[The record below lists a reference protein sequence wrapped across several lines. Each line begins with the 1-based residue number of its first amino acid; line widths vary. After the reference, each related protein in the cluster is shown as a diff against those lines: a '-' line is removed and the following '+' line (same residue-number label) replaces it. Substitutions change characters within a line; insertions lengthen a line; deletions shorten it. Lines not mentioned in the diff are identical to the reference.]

1 MPQFIY
7 TARDSTG
14 NAVRGELEAGS
25 ESAAADILRR
35 RSYIPL
41 TISRNDAADKPGFSS
56 PVLWQRKVSL
66 TDLIMFSRQMYS
78 LMKAGIPIIRAIEGL
93 AQSTNSLRLQQ
104 ILQELVDQLEN
115 GRNLSQAMAVHPAV
129 FSRLMVSIVHVG
141 ENTGRLDEAFLQLT
155 YYFEQELETRKQ
167 IKQATRYPFFVLLT
181 LIVAMF
187 ILNLAVIPQFAN
199 MFARFNAEL
208 PWSTKALLAS
218 SEFFIAYWPLM
229 LIVAVA
235 AGFGFRSYIKTD
247 NGRKVWG
254 RWKIRF
260 PIIGS
265 VIYRATLGRFARSFG
280 MMLKAG
286 VPMTSALTLVADA
299 VDNDYLGDIIRE
311 MRRNIERGE
320 SLLRVSQQSQ
330 MFTPLVLQMLAVG
343 EETGAMD
350 EMLSEVAGFYERE
363 VAFDLK
369 SLTAKIEPILICIV
383 AVMVLILALG
393 IFTPMWDMLNAYKGG
408 NS

>member
-1 MPQFIY
+1 MAQFQY
-7 TARDSTG
+7 TARDQQGKPISG
-14 NAVRGELEAGS
+14 QLDAGD

-35 RSYIPL
+35 RSVIPL
-41 TISRNDAADKPGFSS
+41 TIVRQQETAATAQPGIGW
-56 PVLWQRKVSL
+56 WQPKVSL
-66 TDLIMFSRQMYS
+66 TDLIMLSRQMYS
-78 LMKAGIPIIRAIEGL
+78 LMRAGIPIIRAMEGL
-93 AQSTNSLRLQQ
+93 AQSTSSIRLQRV
-104 ILQELVDQLEN
+104 LTELVQQLGN
-115 GRNLSQAMAVHPAV
+115 GRTLSQAMAAHPGV
-129 FSRLMVSIVHVG
+129 FSRLMVSIVNVG

-229 LIVAVA
+229 LLVAVA
-235 AGFGFRSYIKTD
+235 TGFGFRSYIKTD

-320 SLLRVSQQSQ
+320 SLVRVSGQSNL
-330 MFTPLVLQMLAVG
+330 FTPLVMQMLAVG
-343 EETGAMD
+343 EETGQVD
-350 EMLSEVAGFYERE
+350 DMLQEVALFYERE

-369 SLTAKIEPILICIV
+369 SLTAKIEPILIVIV

-393 IFTPMWDMLNAYKGG
+393 IFTPMWDMLNAYKKG
-408 NS
+408 S

>member
-1 MPQFIY
+1 MALFAY
-7 TARDSTG
+7 KARDAAG
-14 NAVRGELEAGS
+14 QAVSGEVEAGN
-25 ESAAADILRR
+25 EGAAADLLRR

-41 TISRNDAADKPGFSS
+41 SIQRQQQQSS
-56 PVLWQRKVSL
+56 NGVKGIVLWQSKVSL

-93 AQSTNSLRLQQ
+93 AQSTASKRLQ
-104 ILQELVDQLEN
+104 LLLPELVEQLES
-115 GRNLSQAMAVHPAV
+115 GRNLSQALALHPDV

-155 YYFEQELETRKQ
+155 YYFEQEMETRKQ
-167 IKQATRYPFFVLLT
+167 IKQATRYPIFVLLT
-181 LIVAMF
+181 LVVAMF
-187 ILNLAVIPQFAN
+187 ILNLAVIPQFAA

-218 SEFFIAYWPLM
+218 SAFFVRFWPLM
-229 LIVAVA
+229 LIMAVGGA
-235 AGFGFRSYIKTD
+235 LALRAYVKTD
-247 NGRKVWG
+247 KGRLTWG
-254 RWKIRF
+254 RWKLAV
-260 PIIGS
+260 PLVGDL
-265 VIYRATLGRFARSFG
+265 IYRATLGRFARSFG

-299 VDNDYLGDIIRE
+299 VDNEHLGTKIRE
-311 MRRNIERGE
+311 MRRSIERGE
-320 SLLRVSQQSQ
+320 SLLKVSQQSG

-350 EMLSEVAGFYERE
+350 EMLAEVAGFYERE

-369 SLTAKIEPILICIV
+369 SLTAKIEPILIAVV

-393 IFTPMWDMLNAYKGG
+393 IFTPMWDMLNAYKGT
-408 NS
+408 

>member
-1 MPQFIY
+1 MTNFVY
-7 TARDSTG
+7 TARDSKG
-14 NAVRGELEAGS
+14 NAVKGQVEAGN
-25 ESAAADILRR
+25 ESAAADLLRR
-35 RSYIPL
+35 RSYLPL
-41 TISRNDAADKPGFSS
+41 TIQRQAEQTSPGLAQIE
-56 PVLWQRKVSL
+56 LWQPKVSL

-78 LMKAGIPIIRAIEGL
+78 LMRAGIPIIRAIEGL
-93 AQSTNSLRLQQ
+93 AQSTSTKKLQQ
-104 ILQELVDQLEN
+104 ILTELVEQLEN
-115 GRNLSQAMAVHPAV
+115 GRTLSVALAEHPKV

-167 IKQATRYPFFVLLT
+167 IKQATRYPMFVLLT
-181 LIVAMF
+181 LVVAMF

-218 SEFFIAYWPLM
+218 SEFFIAYWPLI
-229 LIVAVA
+229 LIIMVGSAVA
-235 AGFGFRSYIKTD
+235 FRRYIVTD
-247 NGRKVWG
+247 KGRVAWG
-254 RWKIRF
+254 GWKLRF

-286 VPMTSALTLVADA
+286 VPMTSSLTLVADA
-299 VDNDYLGDIIRE
+299 VDNEYLGEKIRE

-330 MFTPLVLQMLAVG
+330 MFTPLVLQMIAVG

-350 EMLSEVAGFYERE
+350 DMLSEVAGFYERE

-369 SLTAKIEPILICIV
+369 SLTAKIEPILIAIV

-393 IFTPMWDMLNAYKGG
+393 IFTPMWDMLNAYKGTSG
-408 NS
+408 

>member
-1 MPQFIY
+1 MAQFHY
-7 TARDSTG
+7 TARDQG
-14 NAVRGELEAGS
+14 GKAVSGQIDAGS
-25 ESAAADILRR
+25 ESAAADLLRR
-35 RSYIPL
+35 RSVIPL
-41 TISRNDAADKPGFSS
+41 TIVRQQDAPPAPINSL
-56 PVLWQRKVSL
+56 VLWQPKITL
-66 TDLIMFSRQMYS
+66 TDLIMLSRQMYS
-78 LMKAGIPIIRAIEGL
+78 LMRAGIPIIRAIEGL
-93 AQSTNSLRLQQ
+93 AQSTSSKRLQQ
-104 ILQELVDQLEN
+104 VLQELVQQLEN
-115 GRNLSQAMAVHPAV
+115 GRSLSQAMAAHPAV
-129 FSRLMVSIVHVG
+129 FSRLMVSIVNVG

-155 YYFEQELETRKQ
+155 YYFEQEQETRKQ
-167 IKQATRYPFFVLLT
+167 IKQATRYPIFVLIT
-181 LIVAMF
+181 LVVAMC
-187 ILNLAVIPQFAN
+187 ILNLLVIPQFAN

-218 SEFFIAYWPLM
+218 SAFFIRFWPL
-229 LIVAVA
+229 LLVLVTGLA
-235 AGFGFRSYIKTD
+235 FGLRAYIKTED
-247 NGRKVWG
+247 GRKVWG

-260 PIIGS
+260 PIIGN

-299 VDNDYLGDIIRE
+299 VDNEHLGEKIRE

-369 SLTAKIEPILICIV
+369 SLTAKIEPILISIV

-408 NS
+408 GS

>member
-1 MPQFIY
+1 MANFVY
-7 TARDSTG
+7 TARDNNG
-14 NAVRGELEAGS
+14 NAVSGQIEAGN
-25 ESAAADILRR
+25 EGAAADLLRR
-35 RSYIPL
+35 RSFIPL
-41 TISRNDAADKPGFSS
+41 TIQRQAEQSKTSIGQLE
-56 PVLWQRKVSL
+56 LWQAKVSL
-66 TDLIMFSRQMYS
+66 TDLILFSRQMYS
-78 LMKAGIPIIRAIEGL
+78 LMKAGIPIVRAIEGL
-93 AQSTNSLRLQQ
+93 AQSTSSKRLQKV
-104 ILQELVDQLEN
+104 LGELVGQLEN
-115 GRNLSQAMAVHPAV
+115 GRSLSVALAEHPKV

-141 ENTGRLDEAFLQLT
+141 ENTGRLDEAFLQLN

-167 IKQATRYPFFVLLT
+167 IKQATRYPFFVLIALV
-181 LIVAMF
+181 VAMF

-218 SEFFIAYWPLM
+218 SAFFVAYWPLIIIASIG
-229 LIVAVA
+229 IV
-235 AGFGFRSYIKTD
+235 FGFRSYIKTD
-247 NGRKVWG
+247 KGRVVWG
-254 RWKIRF
+254 RWRLVF
-260 PIIGS
+260 PIIGN

-299 VDNDYLGDIIRE
+299 VDNEYMGEKIRD

-320 SLLRVSQQSQ
+320 SLLRVSQQSG
-330 MFTPLVLQMLAVG
+330 MFTPLVLQMIAVG

-350 EMLSEVAGFYERE
+350 DMLGEVAGFYERE

-369 SLTAKIEPILICIV
+369 SLTAKIEPILIAIV

-393 IFTPMWDMLNAYKGG
+393 IFTPMWDMLNAYKGNTG
-408 NS
+408 

>member
-1 MPQFIY
+1 MAQFVY

-14 NAVRGELEAGS
+14 KAVSGEIEAGN

-35 RSYIPL
+35 RSVIPL
-41 TISRNDAADKPGFSS
+41 TISRQDTPAKTSLMG
-56 PVLWQRKVSL
+56 PVLWQRKISL
-66 TDLIMFSRQMYS
+66 TDLIMLSRQMYS
-78 LMKAGIPIIRAIEGL
+78 LMRAGIPIIRAIEGL
-93 AQSTNSLRLQQ
+93 AQSTSSVRLQG
-104 ILQELVDQLEN
+104 ILLELVDQLQN
-115 GRNLSQAMAVHPAV
+115 GRNLSQALAAHPKV

-167 IKQATRYPFFVLLT
+167 IKQATRYPIFVLLT
-181 LIVAMF
+181 LVVAMF
-187 ILNLAVIPQFAN
+187 ILNLAVIPQFAS

-218 SEFFIAYWPLM
+218 SEFFIRFWPLM
-229 LIVAVA
+229 LIGFIAAV
-235 AGFGFRSYIKTD
+235 FGLRSYIQTD
-247 NGRKVWG
+247 KGRRAWG

-265 VIYRATLGRFARSFG
+265 IIYRATLGRFARSFG

-299 VDNDYLGDIIRE
+299 VDNDFLGDSIRD

-350 EMLSEVAGFYERE
+350 DMLAEVAGFYERE

-369 SLTAKIEPILICIV
+369 SLTAKIEPILISIV

-408 NS
+408 TK

>member
-1 MPQFIY
+1 MALFAY
-7 TARDSTG
+7 KARDAAG
-14 NAVRGELEAGS
+14 QAVSGEVEAGN
-25 ESAAADILRR
+25 EGAAADLLRR

-41 TISRNDAADKPGFSS
+41 SIQRQKQQSS
-56 PVLWQRKVSL
+56 SGVKGIVLWQSKVSL

-78 LMKAGIPIIRAIEGL
+78 LMRAGIPIIRAIEGL
-93 AQSTNSLRLQQ
+93 AQSTASKRLQ
-104 ILQELVDQLEN
+104 LLLPELVEQLES
-115 GRNLSQAMAVHPAV
+115 GRNLSQALAQHPDV

-167 IKQATRYPFFVLLT
+167 IKQATRYPIFVLLT
-181 LIVAMF
+181 LVVAMF
-187 ILNLAVIPQFAN
+187 ILNLAVIPQFAA

-218 SEFFIAYWPLM
+218 SAFFVRFWPLM
-229 LIVAVA
+229 LIMAVGGA
-235 AGFGFRSYIKTD
+235 LALRAYVKTD
-247 NGRKVWG
+247 KGRLTWG
-254 RWKIRF
+254 RWKLAV
-260 PIIGS
+260 PLVGDL
-265 VIYRATLGRFARSFG
+265 IYRATLGRFARSFG

-299 VDNDYLGDIIRE
+299 VDNEHLGTKIRE
-311 MRRNIERGE
+311 MRRSIERGE
-320 SLLRVSQQSQ
+320 SLLKVSQQSG

-350 EMLSEVAGFYERE
+350 EMLAEVAGFYERE

-369 SLTAKIEPILICIV
+369 SLTAKIEPILIAVV

-393 IFTPMWDMLNAYKGG
+393 IFTPMWDMLNAYKGT
-408 NS
+408 

>member
-1 MPQFIY
+1 MANFVY
-7 TARDSTG
+7 TARDSNG
-14 NAVRGELEAGS
+14 NAVSGQIEAGS
-25 ESAAADILRR
+25 EGAAADLLRR
-35 RSYIPL
+35 RSFIPL
-41 TISRNDAADKPGFSS
+41 TIQRQAEQSNVSIAQLE
-56 PVLWQRKVSL
+56 LWQAKVSL
-66 TDLIMFSRQMYS
+66 TDLILFSRQMYS
-78 LMKAGIPIIRAIEGL
+78 LMKAGIPIVRAIEGL
-93 AQSTNSLRLQQ
+93 AQSTSSKRLQKV
-104 ILQELVDQLEN
+104 LGELVGQLEN
-115 GRNLSQAMAVHPAV
+115 GRSLSVALAEHPKV

-141 ENTGRLDEAFLQLT
+141 ENTGRLDEAFLQLN

-167 IKQATRYPFFVLLT
+167 IKQATRYPFFVLIALV
-181 LIVAMF
+181 VAMF

-218 SEFFIAYWPLM
+218 SAFFVAYWPL
-229 LIVAVA
+229 IIFAAVGA
-235 AGFGFRSYIKTD
+235 TLGFRSYIKTD
-247 NGRKVWG
+247 KGRVAWG
-254 RWKIRF
+254 RWRLVF
-260 PIIGS
+260 PIIGN

-299 VDNDYLGDIIRE
+299 VDNEYMGEKIRD

-320 SLLRVSQQSQ
+320 SLLRASQQSGL
-330 MFTPLVLQMLAVG
+330 FTPLVLQMIAVG

-350 EMLSEVAGFYERE
+350 DMLGEVAGFYERE

-369 SLTAKIEPILICIV
+369 SLTAKIEPILIAIV

-393 IFTPMWDMLNAYKGG
+393 IFTPMWDMLNAYKGNTG
-408 NS
+408 

>member
-1 MPQFIY
+1 MPQFSY

>member
-1 MPQFIY
+1 MAQFQY
-7 TARDSTG
+7 TARDGSGKPISGDIEANNEST
-14 NAVRGELEAGS
+14 
-25 ESAAADILRR
+25 AADLLRR
-35 RSYIPL
+35 RNMIPL
-41 TISRNDAADKPGFSS
+41 TIVLQPTDAKVSLNM

-66 TDLIMFSRQMYS
+66 TDLIMLSRQMYS

-93 AQSTNSLRLQQ
+93 ALSTSSKRLQQ
-104 ILQELVDQLEN
+104 ILNELVEQLQN
-115 GRNLSQAMAVHPAV
+115 GRNLSQAMAAHPTV

-167 IKQATRYPFFVLLT
+167 IKQATRYPIFVLAT
-181 LIVAMF
+181 LVVAMF

-208 PWSTKALLAS
+208 PWSTQALLAS
-218 SEFFIAYWPLM
+218 SAFFIAYWPAMFIL
-229 LIVAVA
+229 LIASVFGLRHYINTE
-235 AGFGFRSYIKTD
+235 AGRP
-247 NGRKVWG
+247 VWG

-299 VDNDYLGDIIRE
+299 VDNEYLGEKIRD

-320 SLLRVSQQSQ
+320 SLLKVSQQSQ

-350 EMLSEVAGFYERE
+350 DMLSEVAGFYERE

-369 SLTAKIEPILICIV
+369 SLTAKIEPILIAIV

-393 IFTPMWDMLNAYKGG
+393 IFTPMWDMLNAYKGSSG
-408 NS
+408 

>member
-1 MPQFIY
+1 MAQFQY
-7 TARDSTG
+7 TARDASG
-14 NAVRGELEAGS
+14 KAIAGDIEANS
-25 ESAAADILRR
+25 ESAAADLLRR
-35 RSYIPL
+35 RNMIPL
-41 TISRNDAADKPGFSS
+41 TIALQPAKTKVSLSMPL
-56 PVLWQRKVSL
+56 LWQRKVSL
-66 TDLIMFSRQMYS
+66 TDLIMLSRQMYS

-93 AQSTNSLRLQQ
+93 ALSTSSTRLQQ
-104 ILQELVDQLEN
+104 ILTELVEQLQN
-115 GRNLSQAMAVHPAV
+115 GRNLSQAMAAHPSV

-167 IKQATRYPFFVLLT
+167 IKQATRYPIFVLAT
-181 LIVAMF
+181 LVVAMF

-208 PWSTKALLAS
+208 PWSTQALLAS
-218 SEFFIAYWPLM
+218 SAFFIAYWPAMVVL
-229 LIVAVA
+229 LIASVFGLRHYINTD
-235 AGFGFRSYIKTD
+235 AGRP
-247 NGRKVWG
+247 VWG

-299 VDNDYLGDIIRE
+299 VDNEYLGEKIRD

-320 SLLRVSQQSQ
+320 SLLKVSQQSQ

-350 EMLSEVAGFYERE
+350 DMLSEVAGFYERE

-369 SLTAKIEPILICIV
+369 SLTAKIEPILIAIV

-408 NS
+408 SG

>member
-1 MPQFIY
+1 MALFAY
-7 TARDSTG
+7 KARDAAG
-14 NAVRGELEAGS
+14 LAVRGEVEAGS
-25 ESAAADILRR
+25 EGAAADLLRR

-41 TISRNDAADKPGFSS
+41 SIQRQQEQSS
-56 PVLWQRKVSL
+56 SGVKGIVLWQSKVSL

-93 AQSTNSLRLQQ
+93 AQSTASKRLQLLLPQ
-104 ILQELVDQLEN
+104 LVEQLES
-115 GRNLSQAMAVHPAV
+115 GRNLSQALALHPDV

-167 IKQATRYPFFVLLT
+167 IKQATRYPIFVLLT
-181 LIVAMF
+181 LVVAMF
-187 ILNLAVIPQFAN
+187 ILNLAVIPQFAT

-218 SEFFIAYWPLM
+218 SDFFVRFWPLM
-229 LIVAVA
+229 LIVAVGGA
-235 AGFGFRSYIKTD
+235 LALRAYVKTD
-247 NGRKVWG
+247 KGRLTWG
-254 RWKIRF
+254 RWKLAV
-260 PIIGS
+260 PLVGDL
-265 VIYRATLGRFARSFG
+265 IYRATLGRFARSFG

-299 VDNDYLGDIIRE
+299 VDNEHLGSKIRE
-311 MRRNIERGE
+311 MRRSIERGE
-320 SLLRVSQQSQ
+320 SLLKVSQQSA

-350 EMLSEVAGFYERE
+350 EMLAEVAGFYERE

-369 SLTAKIEPILICIV
+369 SLTAKIEPILIAVV

-393 IFTPMWDMLNAYKGG
+393 IFTPMWDMLNAYKGT
-408 NS
+408 

>member
-1 MPQFIY
+1 MAQFQY
-7 TARDSTG
+7 TARDQQGKPISG
-14 NAVRGELEAGS
+14 QLDAGD
-25 ESAAADILRR
+25 ESAAADMLRR
-35 RSYIPL
+35 RSVIPL
-41 TISRNDAADKPGFSS
+41 TIVRQQESATPAQPGIGW
-56 PVLWQRKVSL
+56 WQPKVSL
-66 TDLIMFSRQMYS
+66 TDLIMLSRQMYS
-78 LMKAGIPIIRAIEGL
+78 LMRAGIPIIRAMEGL
-93 AQSTNSLRLQQ
+93 AQSTSSARLQRV
-104 ILQELVDQLEN
+104 LTELVQQLGN
-115 GRNLSQAMAVHPAV
+115 GRTLSQAMAAHPGV
-129 FSRLMVSIVHVG
+129 FSRLMVSIVNVG

-155 YYFEQELETRKQ
+155 YYFEQEQETRKQ
-167 IKQATRYPFFVLLT
+167 IKQATRYPIFVLVALV
-181 LIVAMF
+181 VAMF
-187 ILNLAVIPQFAN
+187 ILNLLVIPQFAN

-208 PWSTKALLAS
+208 PWSTKLLLAS
-218 SEFFIAYWPLM
+218 SSFFTRFWPLIVVLM
-229 LIVAVA
+229 LGAVFA
-235 AGFGFRSYIKTD
+235 LRSYIKTD
-247 NGRKVWG
+247 AGRVLWG
-254 RWKIRF
+254 RWKIKF

-299 VDNDYLGDIIRE
+299 VDNEYLGEKIRD

-320 SLLRVSQQSQ
+320 SLLRVGQQSQ

-350 EMLSEVAGFYERE
+350 DMLSEVAGFYERE

-369 SLTAKIEPILICIV
+369 SLTAKIEPILISIV

-408 NS
+408 AS

>member
-1 MPQFIY
+1 MAQFQY
-7 TARDSTG
+7 TARDDNG
-14 NAVRGELEAGS
+14 KAVKGQLEAGS
-25 ESAAADILRR
+25 ESAVADILRR
-35 RSYIPL
+35 RNYIPL
-41 TISRNDAADKPGFSS
+41 SIQRQETVEQPALKTRKLF
-56 PVLWQRKVSL
+56 QRKVSL
-66 TDLIMFSRQMYS
+66 TDLIMLSRQMYS

-93 AQSTNSLRLQQ
+93 AQSTSSEQLQQ
-104 ILQELVDQLEN
+104 VLLELVEQLEN
-115 GRNLSQAMAVHPAV
+115 GRNLSQAMAAHPKV
-129 FSRLMVSIVHVG
+129 FNRLMVSIVHVG

-167 IKQATRYPFFVLLT
+167 IKQATRYPIFVLLT
-181 LIVAMF
+181 LVVAMF

-199 MFARFNAEL
+199 MFAKFNAEL

-218 SEFFIAYWPLM
+218 SAFFINYWPL
-229 LIVAVA
+229 IVMGSIGAV
-235 AGFGFRSYIKTD
+235 FGLNHYIKTD
-247 NGRKVWG
+247 AGRVRWG
-254 RWKIRF
+254 LWKIKF

-286 VPMTSALTLVADA
+286 IPMTSALSLVADA
-299 VDNDYLGDIIRE
+299 VDNEYLGENIRD

-320 SLLRVSQQSQ
+320 SLLRVSQQSR

-350 EMLSEVAGFYERE
+350 DMLAEVAGFYERE

-369 SLTAKIEPILICIV
+369 SLTAKIEPILIVIV
-383 AVMVLILALG
+383 AVMVAILALG

-408 NS
+408 S

>member
-1 MPQFIY
+1 MAQFAY
-7 TARDSTG
+7 TARNSEG
-14 NAVRGELEAGS
+14 KAISGQVEAGS
-25 ESAAADILRR
+25 ESAAADLLRR
-35 RSYIPL
+35 RNYLPL
-41 TISRNDAADKPGFSS
+41 TILRQEEQAKPGLAK
-56 PVLWQRKVSL
+56 VELWQAKVSL

-78 LMKAGIPIIRAIEGL
+78 LMKAGIPIVRAIEGL
-93 AQSTNSLRLQQ
+93 AQSTSSKKLQQ
-104 ILQELVDQLEN
+104 ILTELVGQLEN
-115 GRNLSQAMAVHPAV
+115 GRTLSVALAEHPKV

-167 IKQATRYPFFVLLT
+167 IKQATRYPIFVLLT
-181 LIVAMF
+181 LVVAMF

-199 MFARFNAEL
+199 MFAKFNAEL

-218 SEFFIAYWPLM
+218 SEFFIAYWPLIII
-229 LIVAVA
+229 LGVGSV
-235 AGFGFRSYIKTD
+235 FGFRHYITTAE
-247 NGRKVWG
+247 GRLRWG
-254 RWKIRF
+254 RWKLNF

-286 VPMTSALTLVADA
+286 VPMTSSLSLVADA
-299 VDNDYLGDIIRE
+299 VDNDYLGEKIRE

-330 MFTPLVLQMLAVG
+330 MFTPLVLQMIAVG

-350 EMLSEVAGFYERE
+350 DMLAEVAGFYERE

-369 SLTAKIEPILICIV
+369 SLTAKIEPILIAIV

-393 IFTPMWDMLNAYKGG
+393 IFTPMWDMLNAYKG
-408 NS
+408 NSG

>member
-1 MPQFIY
+1 MANFVY
-7 TARDSTG
+7 TARDTNG
-14 NAVRGELEAGS
+14 NAVSGQIEAGS
-25 ESAAADILRR
+25 EGAAADLLRR
-35 RSYIPL
+35 RSFIPL
-41 TISRNDAADKPGFSS
+41 TIQRQAEQSKTSIGQLE
-56 PVLWQRKVSL
+56 LWQAKVSL
-66 TDLIMFSRQMYS
+66 TDLILFSRQMYS
-78 LMKAGIPIIRAIEGL
+78 LMKAGIPIVRAIEGL
-93 AQSTNSLRLQQ
+93 AQSTSSKRLQKV
-104 ILQELVDQLEN
+104 LGELVGQLEN
-115 GRNLSQAMAVHPAV
+115 GRSLSVALAEHPKV

-141 ENTGRLDEAFLQLT
+141 ENTGRLDEAFLQLN

-167 IKQATRYPFFVLLT
+167 IKQATRYPFFVLIALV
-181 LIVAMF
+181 VAIF

-218 SEFFIAYWPLM
+218 SAFFVAYWPL
-229 LIVAVA
+229 IIIAAVGA
-235 AGFGFRSYIKTD
+235 TLGFRSYIKTD
-247 NGRKVWG
+247 KGRVVWG
-254 RWKIRF
+254 RWRLVF
-260 PIIGS
+260 PIIGN

-299 VDNDYLGDIIRE
+299 VDNEYMGEKIRD

-330 MFTPLVLQMLAVG
+330 LFTPLVLQMIAVG

-350 EMLSEVAGFYERE
+350 DMLGEVAGFYERE

-369 SLTAKIEPILICIV
+369 SLTAKIEPILIAIV

-393 IFTPMWDMLNAYKGG
+393 IFTPMWDMLNAYKGNTG
-408 NS
+408 

>member
-1 MPQFIY
+1 MAQFVY
-7 TARDSTG
+7 TARDSAG
-14 NAVRGELEAGS
+14 KAVSGEIEAGN

-35 RSYIPL
+35 RSVIPL
-41 TISRNDAADKPGFSS
+41 TISRQDTPAKTSLMG
-56 PVLWQRKVSL
+56 PVLWQRKISL
-66 TDLIMFSRQMYS
+66 TDLIMLSRQMYS
-78 LMKAGIPIIRAIEGL
+78 LMRAGIPIIRAIEGL
-93 AQSTNSLRLQQ
+93 AQSTSSVRLQG
-104 ILQELVDQLEN
+104 ILLELVDQLQN
-115 GRNLSQAMAVHPAV
+115 GRNLSQALAAHPKV

-167 IKQATRYPFFVLLT
+167 IKQATRYPIFVLLT
-181 LIVAMF
+181 LVVAMF
-187 ILNLAVIPQFAN
+187 ILNLAVIPQFAS

-218 SEFFIAYWPLM
+218 SEFFIRFWPLM
-229 LIVAVA
+229 LI
-235 AGFGFRSYIKTD
+235 GFIASVFGLRSYIQTD
-247 NGRKVWG
+247 KGRRAWG

-265 VIYRATLGRFARSFG
+265 IIYRATLGRFARSFG

-299 VDNDYLGDIIRE
+299 VDNDFLGDSIRD

-350 EMLSEVAGFYERE
+350 DMLAEVAGFYERE

-369 SLTAKIEPILICIV
+369 SLTAKIEPILISIV

-408 NS
+408 TK

>member
-93 AQSTNSLRLQQ
+93 AQSTNSVRLQQ

-218 SEFFIAYWPLM
+218 SEVFIAYWPLM
-229 LIVAVA
+229 LLVAVA
-235 AGFGFRSYIKTD
+235 TGFGFRSYIKTD

>member
-350 EMLSEVAGFYERE
+350 DMLSEVAGFYERE

-369 SLTAKIEPILICIV
+369 SLTAKIEPILISMV

-408 NS
+408 AG